1 MSERT
6 PRFVQS
12 IAGFLRAIASLV
24 SPARLV
30 GAYVSLSKRERIA
43 GIIALLIGIV
53 GVGVWVT
60 HFYVSHT
67 TLVPA
72 QGGTFAEGM
81 VDQPYHINPVLPDA
95 NETDQVM
102 ESLIF
107 SGLTK
112 SNGTG
117 GYDLDLAQNIEKQ
130 HDGVTY
136 LVTLKNNLVWQDN
149 EPLTT
154 QDVLFTLDL
163 LKNKDL
169 QNPQAY
175 FWNTVQIQ
183 AVSGTILKFTLQN
196 PDSYF
201 PAYLSFKILPYH
213 LWKSV
218 PVNQITIS
226 ELNLKPIG
234 SGPYQFKKMTLAK
247 DQSISQYTLTRFSK
261 YASEGPYFDTVVVK
275 FYPSVDDALV
285 ALKKKDIESVAHV
298 PTDTFSAQKNNQ
310 SFITLDPAQATM
322 TLLAFN
328 MNQDPLKDKA
338 MRQAVAAS
346 IDSHAIAQ
354 DVYEGYANWS
364 LASQDATAS
373 SPVDL
378 ARAQNLLASLGW
390 QDSNKDGIVDKK
402 LSPRAKTPTDLTLNL
417 LTLDTPDMQRIAAM
431 IQKQLGQAGIGVTI
445 QALDVN
451 EYTNQLHNRTFQM
464 ALIAF
469 SPVGAPTP
477 DWYPLLHSSQQQYP
491 GLNISGYANQA
502 ADTDMEQ
509 IRSTDDPT
517 TVQAVYAQ
525 LIAQIAS
532 DAPFAFIVQPTMP
545 WLMTNGIHLS
555 PITSLPTSGDRL
567 STINQWYWYTKRI
580 WTR

>member
-6 PRFVQS
+6 PRFVQG
-12 IAGFLRAIASLV
+12 ITGFLKAIISLV

-30 GAYVSLSKRERIA
+30 GAYISLSKRERIA
-43 GIIALLIGIV
+43 GIIALFVGIA
-53 GVGVWVT
+53 GIGVWTV
-60 HFYVSHT
+60 HFYISHT

-112 SNGTG
+112 PNGIG

-136 LVTLKNNLVWQDN
+136 LVTLKNGLVWQDN

-154 QDVLFTLDL
+154 QDILFTLDL

-175 FWNTVQIQ
+175 FWNTVQVQ

-261 YASEGPYFDTVVVK
+261 YASEGPYFDTVVIK
-275 FYPSVDDALV
+275 FYPSIDDALV

-298 PTDTFSAQKNNQ
+298 PADTFSAQRNNQ
-310 SFITLDPAQATM
+310 SFIPIDPSQATM

-328 MNQDPLKDKA
+328 MDQDPLKDKA
-338 MRQAVAAS
+338 MRQAIASS
-346 IDSHAIAQ
+346 IDARAIAQ
-354 DVYEGYANWS
+354 DVYGGYASWS
-364 LASQDATAS
+364 FMPQNATAS
-373 SPVDL
+373 SSVDL
-378 ARAQNLLASLGW
+378 AQAQSLLASLGW

-402 LSPRAKTPTDLTLNL
+402 LSPRAKTPTDLSLNL

-431 IQKQLGQAGIGVTI
+431 IQKQLGQAGIGVAI

-469 SPVGAPTP
+469 SPIGTPTP

-491 GLNISGYANQA
+491 GLNISGYANPT
-502 ADTDMEQ
+502 ADADMEQ
-509 IRSTDDPT
+509 IRSTEDPA
-517 TVQAVYAQ
+517 TVQALYAQ

-532 DAPFAFIVQPTMP
+532 DAPVAFIAQPTMP
-545 WLMTNGIHLS
+545 WLMASGIHLS
-555 PITSLPTSGDRL
+555 SITSLPTSGDRL
-567 STINQWYWYTKRI
+567 STINQWYWYTKRA
-580 WTR
+580 WTH